1 MHASNA
7 TSPLPGFLTIQT
19 DGVVLALKV
28 TPRAPRNEIGEPLG
42 NELRVKVTAPPVD
55 AAANEAL
62 IRFLAECFDC
72 PRSKVQLMR
81 GQTSRHKVV
90 KLLGVS
96 AEAVA
101 AKLACK

>member
-7 TSPLPGFLTIQT
+7 TPLPGFLTVQP
-19 DGVVLALKV
+19 DGVALALKV
-28 TPRAPRNEIGEPLG
+28 TPRAPRNAIGEPLG

-62 IRFLAECFDC
+62 IRFLAEYFDC
-72 PRSKVQLMR
+72 PRGKVQLMR

-90 KLLGVS
+90 KLLGMS
-96 AEAVA
+96 AEAVT
-101 AKLACK
+101 AKLASK